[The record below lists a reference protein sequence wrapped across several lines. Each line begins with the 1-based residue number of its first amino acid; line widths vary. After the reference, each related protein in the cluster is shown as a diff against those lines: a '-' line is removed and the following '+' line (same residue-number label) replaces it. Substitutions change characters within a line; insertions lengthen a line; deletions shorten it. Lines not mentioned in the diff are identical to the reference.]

1 MQTEQLTLELINNN
15 ENLQD
20 LEQVESEVDNVENL
34 LYKNKLR
41 KIIDDI
47 SIYEGIPG
55 VRLSSEG
62 YERIQE
68 NSKYIISILVFEIIE
83 ELKRTGRKTIT
94 LDDADVAL
102 DKILNKVSSIDY
114 TIAMLKENI
123 NKFDSLFVCNP
134 NNPNGKVKNLEKLLD
149 IIVDNNKLLIVD
161 ETFMEFVEEEEK
173 YSLVKYV
180 EKYPNLF
187 ILKAVTK
194 FFGLPG
200 IRLGYGLT
208 SNNDIIEKIYNYK
221 EPWTINSFADT
232 LSNYI
237 FKDQKYIEDS
247 KEYYIDERNFML
259 SELKSI
265 NSIHVYDTDTNFIL
279 IRLNDKRA
287 KEIKVEL
294 LREGNILI
302 RDASNFIGLDDRYI
316 RIAIKSHKENELL
329 IRHMKKLLG
338 D

>member
-123 NKFDSLFVCNP
+123 NKLDKIR
-134 NNPNGKVKNLEKLLD
+134 NNTVANKVNKF
-149 IIVDNNKLLIVD
+149 INNI
-161 ETFMEFVEEEEK
+161 
-173 YSLVKYV
+173 
-180 EKYPNLF
+180 
-187 ILKAVTK
+187 
-194 FFGLPG
+194 
-200 IRLGYGLT
+200 
-208 SNNDIIEKIYNYK
+208 
-221 EPWTINSFADT
+221 
-232 LSNYI
+232 
-237 FKDQKYIEDS
+237 
-247 KEYYIDERNFML
+247 
-259 SELKSI
+259 
-265 NSIHVYDTDTNFIL
+265 
-279 IRLNDKRA
+279 
-287 KEIKVEL
+287 
-294 LREGNILI
+294 
-302 RDASNFIGLDDRYI
+302 
-316 RIAIKSHKENELL
+316 
-329 IRHMKKLLG
+329 
-338 D
+338 